1 MLSPRT
7 NVSSQATKLGLHA
20 VAVLYT
26 GGSIAQL
33 LKLMVDFPWQA
44 MPFII
49 DWVIVGL
56 GCVGAASLAAQTS
69 HVAYRGVW
77 EKPVH
82 FLIIAHLLV
91 SVALHLWTLVVA
103 SHDLYS
109 VFPYSYSYFGLLY
122 FVFFAWRSWTIKLK
136 PASQRS

>member
-1 MLSPRT
+1 M
-7 NVSSQATKLGLHA
+7 SSQVTKLGLHA

-44 MPFII
+44 MPFVI
-49 DWVIVGL
+49 DWVIVVL
-56 GCVGAASLAAQTS
+56 GSVGAATLAAQTS
-69 HVAYRGVW
+69 HIAYRGIW

-91 SVALHLWTLVVA
+91 SVALHLWTIFEA

-109 VFPYSYSYFGLLY
+109 VFPCSYSYFGLLY

-136 PASQRS
+136 PEGIPG